1 MGFIATCQSSSQD
14 NLLFLTAMDYPFERT
29 GSSKATSIPTI
40 SPLRPR
46 RFSNCLAILPSV
58 NLFLMF
64 PSALCLSGGLDS
76 SALTAL
82 AAAHYKESGQGR
94 SHTFSV
100 DYKDNDKHFKANLF
114 QPNSDAPWIKR
125 MTDHLG
131 TEHHYIEFD
140 TPELVESLK
149 TAVFAR
155 DTPGMADVDG
165 SLYLFCR
172 EIKKEATVAISGEAA
187 DEIFGGYPWFHNEE
201 ALEANTFPWS
211 LKLSKSGRPARA
223 RLRRLD

>member
-1 MGFIATCQSSSQD
+1 
-14 NLLFLTAMDYPFERT
+14 
-29 GSSKATSIPTI
+29 
-40 SPLRPR
+40 
-46 RFSNCLAILPSV
+46 
-58 NLFLMF
+58 
-64 PSALCLSGGLDS
+64 
-76 SALTAL
+76 
-82 AAAHYKESGQGR
+82 
-94 SHTFSV
+94 
-100 DYKDNDKHFKANLF
+100 
-114 QPNSDAPWIKR
+114 
-125 MTDHLG
+125 MTEHLG

-187 DEIFGGYPWFHNEE
+187 DEIFGGYPWFHNKE

-211 LKLSKSGRPARA
+211 LKLAIALSYWLPILWIGSNQPSMSAIDISKHSAKCRG
-223 RLRRLD
+223 

>member
-1 MGFIATCQSSSQD
+1 
-14 NLLFLTAMDYPFERT
+14 
-29 GSSKATSIPTI
+29 
-40 SPLRPR
+40 
-46 RFSNCLAILPSV
+46 
-58 NLFLMF
+58 
-64 PSALCLSGGLDS
+64 
-76 SALTAL
+76 
-82 AAAHYKESGQGR
+82 
-94 SHTFSV
+94 
-100 DYKDNDKHFKANLF
+100 
-114 QPNSDAPWIKR
+114 

-149 TAVFAR
+149 TAVSAR

-211 LKLSKSGRPARA
+211 LKLQNRVDLLAPDLWTGSSLSKYVR
-223 RLRRLD
+223 